1 MMLRWSGIMLLV
13 AGMATRAIGADDV
26 QTDVAPVV
34 DKSPT
39 RGALWATTT
48 ATDHVRAGCP
58 QTVRPHARPARG
70 PGGVG
75 YYVGGGAALHGEGR
89 DASSEGTWGTDY
101 QPWALPRIV
110 ALQWHHGRKHQ
121 GGQGAYRTD
130 GPKLRE

>member
-1 MMLRWSGIMLLV
+1 MNRWTGIALLV
-13 AGMATRAIGADDV
+13 AGLVATGVLRAEETQPGS
-26 QTDVAPVV
+26 TPVV

-48 ATDHVRAGCP
+48 AADHVRAGCP
-58 QTVRPHARPARG
+58 QSVRPHARPSRG

-89 DASSEGTWGTDY
+89 DPQEEGTWGLDY
-101 QPWALPRIV
+101 QPWVLPRIV
-110 ALQWHHGRKHQ
+110 ALQWHHGRKYQ